1 MNPQRLFLLYI
12 HKLLTDSLDFEA
24 VARDFASTNT
34 RRINYFA
41 IALTC
46 RLFHL
51 CIFLLF
57 ISENI
62 QNVKSS
68 PPAGREGEFPL
79 PDPPPASQGEGP
91 FLFSAPH
98 LKNFLTALARMIL
111 HVQSLSV
118 TSDLV
123 ACLAHQKLHVPT
135 QSSILSAVTDHDCNY
150 AC

>member
-1 MNPQRLFLLYI
+1 MAQYSCLSLPMMKKVGELRPSSRSSMNPQRLFLLY

-34 RRINYFA
+34 CRINYFA

-91 FLFSAPH
+91 FLFSAP
-98 LKNFLTALARMIL
+98 T
-111 HVQSLSV
+111 
-118 TSDLV
+118 
-123 ACLAHQKLHVPT
+123 
-135 QSSILSAVTDHDCNY
+135 
-150 AC
+150 

>member
-1 MNPQRLFLLYI
+1 MMKKVGELRPSSRSSMNPQRLFLLYI

-68 PPAGREGEFPL
+68 PPAGREREFP
-79 PDPPPASQGEGP
+79 PPGP
-91 FLFSAPH
+91 TPCVARRGAIPFSAPPPKKSSYGPDTVYQ
-98 LKNFLTALARMIL
+98 LNNF
-111 HVQSLSV
+111 
-118 TSDLV
+118 
-123 ACLAHQKLHVPT
+123 
-135 QSSILSAVTDHDCNY
+135 
-150 AC
+150 

>member
-68 PPAGREGEFPL
+68 PPAGGRGISPSRTHPMRRKERVY
-79 PDPPPASQGEGP
+79 P
-91 FLFSAPH
+91 FLCPPH
-98 LKNFLTALARMIL
+98 LKNLLTALHYRVGLATGTTPHAHACTAVARL
-111 HVQSLSV
+111 FFE
-118 TSDLV
+118 
-123 ACLAHQKLHVPT
+123 
-135 QSSILSAVTDHDCNY
+135 
-150 AC
+150 